1 MAEQTQTI
9 TIDGKEHNIEDLSDQ
24 AKSQLG
30 NLQAADTEISRLQI
44 QLAIAQTARNAY
56 AQVLKGEIETTN

>member
-1 MAEQTQTI
+1 MTEQINTI
-9 TIDGKEHNIEDLSDQ
+9 TIDGKEFNLADLSDQ

-30 NLQAADTEISRLQI
+30 NLQAADAEISRLNA